1 MGDIRL
7 TGNGSSSTSGRLEI
21 FYGDYGWGT
30 VNYKS
35 LDENFANVACHQ
47 LGYLK
52 AMSSNLAIKT

>member
-7 TGNGSSSTSGRLEI
+7 TGYGATSTSGRMEV

-35 LDENFANVACHQ
+35 LDENFANVACQQ
-47 LGYLK
+47 LGFAK
-52 AMSSNLAIKT
+52 AVSSSLAIKT